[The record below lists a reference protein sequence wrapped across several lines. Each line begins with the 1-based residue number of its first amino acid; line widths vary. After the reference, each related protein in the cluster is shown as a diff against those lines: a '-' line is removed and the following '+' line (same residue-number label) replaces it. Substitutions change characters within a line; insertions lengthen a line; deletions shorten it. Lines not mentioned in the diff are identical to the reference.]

1 MVRNRMN
8 SWYDIGIW
16 HFKLVPLL
24 AGLSVGALVAYV
36 YKPERQIIH
45 QYPHP
50 SDSNAKVFKD
60 HNGICY
66 TYTSHEVNCDANE
79 ATLIDYPV
87 QG

>member
-8 SWYDIGIW
+8 SWCDIGIW
-16 HFKLVPLL
+16 HFKLIPLL
-24 AGLSVGALVAYV
+24 AGLAVGALVAHV

-50 SDSNAKVFKD
+50 SESKSKVFKD
-60 HNGICY
+60 HNDVCY

-79 ATLIDYPV
+79 ATLVDYPV
-87 QG
+87 QA